1 MLVNRRMTV
10 LMSTYNGEAWIDA
23 QLDSLER
30 QTWPDLHLRIRDDGS
45 SDGTSGRLNAF
56 ASSSRL
62 SCEVVFGKNLGVF
75 RSFMTLLA
83 EAGDDSGYYAF
94 ADQDDVWL
102 PDKCERA
109 AFLLGQITDDIP
121 AMVYTRLRYT
131 DAQLRETGMSPI
143 PTESGFHTALVQNQA
158 TGCTVV
164 MNAAAR
170 RKVLESVPEW
180 ALMHDWWCYLVVSAF
195 GQVIYDPH
203 PSLLYRKHSDN
214 VTPAAPNWA
223 TELWNRFRRFAGDG
237 DIAKRVTDQARE
249 FRTRYGSQLSGSNRA
264 ILDGFLTARDQGLLG
279 RLRYAATMPVRRNTP
294 FDTWIMRVLIVIGRF

>member
-1 MLVNRRMTV
+1 MPVNRRMTV
-10 LMSTYNGEAWIDA
+10 LMSTYNGEGWIDA

-45 SDGTSGRLNAF
+45 SDGTPGRLNAF
-56 ASSSRL
+56 ASTSRL

-75 RSFMTLLA
+75 RSFMTLLV

-109 AFLLGQITDDIP
+109 AFLLGQVPDDIP

-131 DAQLRETGMSPI
+131 DAQLRETGLSPI

-264 ILDGFLTARDQGLLG
+264 ILDGFLAARGKGLFG
-279 RLRYAATMPVRRNTP
+279 RMRYAATMPVRRNTP

>member
-1 MLVNRRMTV
+1 MPVNRRMTV
-10 LMSTYNGEAWIDA
+10 LMSTYNGEGWVDA
-23 QLDSLER
+23 QLESLER
-30 QTWPDLHLRIRDDGS
+30 QTWPDLRLRIRDDGS
-45 SDGTSGRLNAF
+45 VDGTPGRLNAF
-56 ASSSRL
+56 ASASRL
-62 SCEVVFGKNLGVF
+62 SCEVVFGKNIGVF
-75 RSFMTLLA
+75 HSFMTLLA
-83 EAGDDSGYYAF
+83 EAGDDSSYYAF

-109 AFLLGQITDDIP
+109 AFLLGQVSDDIP

-131 DAQLRETGMSPI
+131 DARLRETGLSPI
-143 PTESGFHTALVQNQA
+143 PTQSGFHTALVQNQA
-158 TGCTVV
+158 TGCTLV

-223 TELWNRFRRFAGDG
+223 TELWNRFKRFAGDG

-249 FRTRYGSQLSGSNRA
+249 FRSRYGASLNATNRS
-264 ILDGFLTARDQGLLG
+264 ILDGFIAARDLGPIG
-279 RLRYAATMPVRRNTP
+279 RLRYAATMPLRRNTP

>member
-1 MLVNRRMTV
+1 MSVNRRMTV
-10 LMSTYNGEAWIDA
+10 LMSTYNGERWLDE
-23 QLDSLER
+23 QLGSLER
-30 QTWPDLHLRIRDDGS
+30 QTWPELRLRIRDDGS
-45 SDGTSGRLNAF
+45 SDGTPDRLNAF

-62 SCEVVFGKNLGVF
+62 SCAVVLGKNLGVF
-75 RSFMTLLA
+75 GSFMTLLA

-109 AFLLGQITDDIP
+109 AFLLGQIPDHVP

-131 DAQLRETGMSPI
+131 DEALREIGTSPI

-170 RKVLESVPEW
+170 RKVLESVPDW

-203 PSLLYRKHSDN
+203 PSLLYRKHSNN
-214 VTPAAPNWA
+214 VTPASPNWVA
-223 TELWNRFRRFAGDG
+223 ELWNRSKRFAGDG
-237 DIAKRVTDQARE
+237 DIARKVTDQARE
-249 FRTRYGSQLSGSNRA
+249 FKQRYGSQLSEENRA
-264 ILDGFLTARDQGLLG
+264 LVDGFLSARERGVFG
-279 RLRYAATMPVRRNTP
+279 RLAYAATMPVRRNTP